1 VRIAAS
7 DSFPEGHPKRSSF
20 RFPKMAS
27 QLSIE
32 QMNEL
37 FYIAGY
43 KPPVR
48 TREMLIP
55 CDVPDWAI
63 VLFGHFYLETKSYDT
78 AIVEFDKLV
87 EQFIDRTPPSISVE
101 GESLFLEKT

>member
-1 VRIAAS
+1 
-7 DSFPEGHPKRSSF
+7 
-20 RFPKMAS
+20 MAS
-27 QLSIE
+27 QLSLE

-43 KPPVR
+43 KPPIR

-63 VLFGHFYLETKSYDT
+63 VLFGHFYMETKNYDS

-87 EQFIDRTPPSISVE
+87 EQFINETTPSAQVE
-101 GESLFLEKT
+101 EDLFS

>member
-1 VRIAAS
+1 MTLC
-7 DSFPEGHPKRSSF
+7 EGNPKNGYLRVSSMTS
-20 RFPKMAS
+20 K
-27 QLSIE
+27 LSLD

-43 KPPVR
+43 KPPIR

-63 VLFGHFYLETKSYDT
+63 VLFGHFYLESKNYDS
-78 AIVEFDKLV
+78 AILEFDKLV
-87 EQFIDRTPPSISVE
+87 KDFISKAKTSSAPEQ
-101 GESLFLEKT
+101 SLLP